1 MPRHDGRVIWL
12 TYKPEGTVKKT
23 VYLVSLFFCFLRQLN
38 TSNPKYLNF
47 TSPNCDRLARGSP
60 MTPVALTSRLEESW
74 QVNTVPYETI
84 FWNIQL
90 PFIRIEVDLLPLKH
104 RLVAGMSR
112 DKCGAAATA
121 GLMASIA
128 ALQPQGVKVG
138 ELR

>member
-1 MPRHDGRVIWL
+1 
-12 TYKPEGTVKKT
+12 
-23 VYLVSLFFCFLRQLN
+23 
-38 TSNPKYLNF
+38 
-47 TSPNCDRLARGSP
+47 
-60 MTPVALTSRLEESW
+60 MTLVALTSRLEESW
-74 QVNTVPYETI
+74 QVNTVPYEAI
-84 FWNIQL
+84 CWNIQY
-90 PFIRIEVDLLPLKH
+90 PFIRIEVDVLPLKY

>member
-1 MPRHDGRVIWL
+1 
-12 TYKPEGTVKKT
+12 
-23 VYLVSLFFCFLRQLN
+23 
-38 TSNPKYLNF
+38 
-47 TSPNCDRLARGSP
+47 
-60 MTPVALTSRLEESW
+60 MTLVALTSRLEESW
-74 QVNTVPYETI
+74 QVNTVPYEAI
-84 FWNIQL
+84 CWNIQL
-90 PFIRIEVDLLPLKH
+90 PFIRIEVDVLPLKH

>member
-1 MPRHDGRVIWL
+1 M
-12 TYKPEGTVKKT
+12 
-23 VYLVSLFFCFLRQLN
+23 
-38 TSNPKYLNF
+38 
-47 TSPNCDRLARGSP
+47 
-60 MTPVALTSRLEESW
+60 LE
-74 QVNTVPYETI
+74 Y
-84 FWNIQL
+84 QL
-90 PFIRIEVDLLPLKH
+90 PFIRIEVDVLPLKY

>member
-1 MPRHDGRVIWL
+1 
-12 TYKPEGTVKKT
+12 
-23 VYLVSLFFCFLRQLN
+23 
-38 TSNPKYLNF
+38 
-47 TSPNCDRLARGSP
+47 

-74 QVNTVPYETI
+74 QVNTVPYEAI
-84 FWNIQL
+84 SWSNRNIHFIS
-90 PFIRIEVDLLPLKH
+90 FIRIEVDVLPLKH

>member
-1 MPRHDGRVIWL
+1 
-12 TYKPEGTVKKT
+12 
-23 VYLVSLFFCFLRQLN
+23 
-38 TSNPKYLNF
+38 
-47 TSPNCDRLARGSP
+47 

-74 QVNTVPYETI
+74 QVNTVPYEAI
-84 FWNIQL
+84 CWNIQL
-90 PFIRIEVDLLPLKH
+90 SFIQIEVDVLPLKH
-104 RLVAGMSR
+104 PLVAGMSR